1 MSSVN
6 RFLSLVAKA
15 IGSTLFVVLLTRF
28 RVWNSRKRILK
39 KVDVFA
45 EPFKETLNEFI
56 DIIVV
61 TFDLLLEVVATI
73 LPRRNTK
80 PVKRVPGERT
90 TPGRYVSA
98 KV

>member
-6 RFLSLVAKA
+6 RFLRKVAKA
-15 IGSTLFVVLLTRF
+15 IGGTLIVALLTRF
-28 RVWNSRKRILK
+28 IVWNSRKRILK

-45 EPFKETLNEFI
+45 EPFKERIDELI

-61 TFDLLLEVVATI
+61 TFDTVAEGVTTI
-73 LPRRNTK
+73 LPRRNAK

>member
-1 MSSVN
+1 M
-6 RFLSLVAKA
+6 A
-15 IGSTLFVVLLTRF
+15 LLTRF
-28 RVWNSRKRILK
+28 IVWNSRKRILK

-45 EPFKETLNEFI
+45 EPFKERIDELI

-61 TFDLLLEVVATI
+61 TFDTVAEGVTTI
-73 LPRRNTK
+73 LPRRNAK